1 MPAPSNNNL
10 LRVLGYGRPYLW
22 HLLVS
27 STLNMFTIACDVG
40 FLYLLKL
47 IVDTGFVEQN
57 LVLIK
62 WVALG
67 ALLIV
72 VLRSIISYLSS
83 YLLQYI
89 EEHLT
94 MNFQDTIYRHIQ
106 EQSMDF
112 HISQSPGYLITLI
125 FYDAQAALRIITSF
139 SGTLIKEVF
148 RIPAVILFLF
158 SLHSRLALFS
168 LLFFPLV
175 VLSIRFFGKTLSK
188 ATIKMQDNI
197 TDLYTTIEQTLSHM
211 DIVKTF
217 ANEREETKK
226 FRDLNKKMFDSSLK
240 AHRAIGLSSPVN
252 QLIKM
257 ISIIILVFLGT
268 REVVLGNLS
277 VGIFTTFLA
286 SSYYLY
292 GSFSSLSSWY
302 FSLLSSLVS
311 AKRIFKVLDEKPKIV
326 SPPSGIKLRSF
337 EKELKVDNI
346 SFRYSGRNNDVL
358 QGISLSIKKSETTA
372 IVGPSGSGKSTLI
385 KLFLRLYD
393 VSAGEIIIDGHSITE
408 FDVPSLKSLYGVATQ
423 DAGIFQDTV
432 ENAIIYGTGDNSLEN
447 MKNAAKI
454 ADIHVFVKKLP
465 QGYQTVIGE
474 RGLKLSGGEAQR
486 VALARAI
493 LRQPEI
499 LVLDEALSSVDAPT
513 ERVILRRISENRK
526 GKTNIFIS
534 HRLQSVVHADR
545 IIVLESGCIVDQG
558 SHQEL
563 MSRPSSYKE
572 WFLIQQTGFEKTD
585 I

>member
-1 MPAPSNNNL
+1 
-10 LRVLGYGRPYLW
+10 
-22 HLLVS
+22 
-27 STLNMFTIACDVG
+27 
-40 FLYLLKL
+40 
-47 IVDTGFVEQN
+47 
-57 LVLIK
+57 
-62 WVALG
+62 
-67 ALLIV
+67 
-72 VLRSIISYLSS
+72 
-83 YLLQYI
+83 
-89 EEHLT
+89 
-94 MNFQDTIYRHIQ
+94 
-106 EQSMDF
+106 MDF

-158 SLHSRLALFS
+158 SLHSGLALFS

-175 VLSIRFFGKTLSK
+175 VLSIRFFGNALSK
-188 ATIKMQDNI
+188 ASLKMQDNI
-197 TDLYTTIEQTLSHM
+197 TGLYTMLEQTLSHM
-211 DIVKTF
+211 DIVKIF
-217 ANEREETKK
+217 ANEKEETKK
-226 FRDLNKKMFDSSLK
+226 FRTLNKRMFDSSLN
-240 AHRAIGLSSPVN
+240 AHRAIGLSSPIN

-268 REVVLGNLS
+268 REVVSGRLG

-311 AKRIFKVLDEKPKIV
+311 AKRIFKVLDEKPTII
-326 SPPSGIKLRSF
+326 SPPNGIKLGSF
-337 EKELKVDNI
+337 ERELKVDNM
-346 SFRYSGRNNDVL
+346 SFRYPGRNYDVL
-358 QGISLSIKKSETTA
+358 QNLSLLIKKTETIA

-393 VSAGEIIIDGHSITE
+393 VSSGEIMIDGHSVAEI
-408 FDVPSLKSLYGVATQ
+408 DVPSLKRLYGVATQ
-423 DAGIFQDTV
+423 DPGIFQDTV
-432 ENAIIYGTGDNSLEN
+432 ENAISYGAGDNSIEN
-447 MKNAAKI
+447 VKKAAKI

-465 QGYQTVIGE
+465 LGYQTVIGE

-493 LRQPEI
+493 MRQPEI

-513 ERVILRRISENRK
+513 EREILKRISKNRI

-545 IIVLESGCIVDQG
+545 IIVLQSGCIVDQG
-558 SHQEL
+558 THKEL
-563 MSRPSSYKE
+563 ISKPSSYKE
-572 WFLIQQTGFEKTD
+572 WFLIQQTGLEKTD
-585 I
+585 C